1 MVAETPQL
9 SDDKKVLVV
18 GAGMV
23 GVSVAWHLQRRGFRV
38 TMIDRKAPGEETSW
52 GNAGLIQ
59 RECLAPYPIP
69 SGFVNRIRIAL
80 NSNLSVRYNVSSLP
94 ENLYAI
100 FLYWRNSSP
109 KLYKTICDEFATL
122 VVHCTNEHETM
133 IKASHSE
140 NLVRKSGFLEL
151 FRTKQ
156 VSEVQDLVKE
166 QRAMGINV
174 DLVTLADVKK
184 KEPDFNTDEFTCGL
198 HYKDAW
204 QVADPGALVKAYAN
218 SFVSNGGTVVQAA
231 VKEIAPRSEAD
242 GGGWLVS
249 TEKGE
254 LTAPRV
260 VVATGPWSNEVLAP
274 LGYKFPLIP
283 LRGYST
289 HFKLADKA
297 QLNHSV
303 VDIDS
308 GFVLGPMNAGVRL
321 TTGGEVTT
329 LSAPPNEIQLRKAEA
344 LARKLL
350 PLENQVS
357 GVWYGHRPLI
367 ADMKP
372 IIGESPIHAGLWMC
386 LGHGYQGFTLG
397 PISGRLLAEMMAK
410 EKPIV
415 DPTPFSA
422 KRFLH

>member
-1 MVAETPQL
+1 MSPEKALTQ
-9 SDDKKVLVV
+9 DDKKVLVV

-23 GVSVAWHLQRRGFRV
+23 GVSAAWHLQRRGFKV

-69 SGFVNRIRIAL
+69 SGFLNRIQIAL
-80 NSNLSVRYNVSSLP
+80 NTKVDVRYNMFSLP
-94 ENLYAI
+94 QNLYAI

-109 KLYKTICDEFATL
+109 RLYKKNCEEFATL
-122 VVHCTNEHETM
+122 VVHCTDEHESL
-133 IKASHSE
+133 IKASRSE
-140 NLVRKSGFLEL
+140 KLVRKLGFLEL
-151 FRTKQ
+151 FRSKSIPEAQ
-156 VSEVQDLVKE
+156 EMVEE
-166 QRAMGINV
+166 NRAMGIDV
-174 DLVTLADVKK
+174 DLLTPAEIKQ
-184 KEPDFNTDEFTCGL
+184 KEPDFNAQDFTCGF
-198 HYKDAW
+198 HFKDAW

-218 SFVSNGGTVVQAA
+218 SFVLNGGTVVQAA
-231 VKEIAPRSEAD
+231 VKDIAQRTESE
-242 GGGWLVS
+242 GGGWRVA
-249 TEKGE
+249 TDAGDF
-254 LTAPRV
+254 TAPRV

-283 LRGYST
+283 LRGYNT

-297 QLNHSV
+297 QLNHSI
-303 VDIDS
+303 VDLEN
-308 GFVLGPMNAGVRL
+308 GYVLGPMNAGVRL

-329 LSAPPNEIQLRKAEA
+329 LNAPPNEIQLRKAEA
-344 LARKLL
+344 IARKLL
-350 PLENQVS
+350 PLENQVG

-372 IIGESPIHAGLWMC
+372 IIGESPVHKGLWMC

-397 PISGRLLAEMMAK
+397 PISGRLLSEMMAE

-415 DPTPFSA
+415 DPTPFSV
-422 KRFLH
+422 KRFV